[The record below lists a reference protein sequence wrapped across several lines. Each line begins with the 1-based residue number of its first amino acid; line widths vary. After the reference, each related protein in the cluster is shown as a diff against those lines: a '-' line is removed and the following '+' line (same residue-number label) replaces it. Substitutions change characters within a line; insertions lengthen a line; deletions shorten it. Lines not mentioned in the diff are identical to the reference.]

1 MEEKLF
7 TSVEEEC
14 VYWKERCLKVSQ
26 ERDDAQ
32 REFDDFTAESRQL
45 EAELEMTVEQQEKKI
60 RDLNQLVNQ
69 LHTENESYKRK
80 MQYTENE
87 TNKIDADYRILAKE
101 NEKLKIYIRELE
113 QKNDDLERA
122 NRVASESVAEFE
134 SMLNQAYE
142 KNALLELEV
151 DEKERMQIK
160 LQRLMDEAR
169 DLKQEL
175 KVRTLKPEEHAG
187 EKFGE
192 NSVEGEVDVSQH
204 EPGPNESTT
213 TIATAVTSGTSTQL
227 NNVSFGD
234 GSETE
239 LAGTKLETLN
249 NNLNSS
255 KQSLLVK
262 GSTGKLNDVGRD
274 TKTEGDKTLADVV
287 GDGFSKGTLLLS
299 PGSQLI
305 MERNGNNAPT
315 TALVSSTPS
324 SLSGVNAPM
333 APSDRVSTL
342 NIVADLLRRL
352 DNMEAKLKAWKIH
365 KPSSRTSKGIPSDRA
380 GSASTMT
387 STTTTER
394 TGAHGSLNHHHNHQH
409 HRQSLH
415 NNRETASSLHHS
427 AHAGSGLSSTASS
440 HHLTN
445 NSHLHNHHSN
455 SYQSH
460 LHHHHHHA
468 DSNLSLN
475 SLGSGTSGD
484 GATLGG
490 GAANCCGMSSGN
502 VQLHSYQPTTI
513 TIGTQTPQTHHQTAS
528 SPKVELLRTNK

>member
-1 MEEKLF
+1 MEDKLF

-14 VYWKERCLKVSQ
+14 LYWKERCLKVSQ

-69 LHTENESYKRK
+69 LHSENESYKRK

-87 TNKIDADYRILAKE
+87 TNKIDADFRQLAKE

-175 KVRTLKPEEHAG
+175 KVRTIKPDEHG
-187 EKFGE
+187 EKL
-192 NSVEGEVDVSQH
+192 EGEEVVENGDGTSKQLD
-204 EPGPNESTT
+204 PSNEGASTATT
-213 TIATAVTSGTSTQL
+213 TIATAVTSAIGTPQQMNSVC
-227 NNVSFGD
+227 VSDGIDPED
-234 GSETE
+234 GS
-239 LAGTKLETLN
+239 KLETLN

-255 KQSLLVK
+255 KQRSALVSPMVK
-262 GSTGKLNDVGRD
+262 LSGSKLNDFGRE
-274 TKTEGDKTLADVV
+274 TTTEEDGAKTLDGIV
-287 GDGFSKGTLLLS
+287 GDGVKATLLS
-299 PGSQLI
+299 TPSTQLI
-305 MERNGNNAPT
+305 IERNGNSASS
-315 TALVSSTPS
+315 TALVSGG
-324 SLSGVNAPM
+324 LGGLNAPM
-333 APSDRVSTL
+333 ASSDRVSTL

-352 DNMEAKLKAWKIH
+352 DNMEAKLKAWKIR
-365 KPSSRTSKGIPSDRA
+365 KPSSRTGP
-380 GSASTMT
+380 GSTGTVGSNRT
-387 STTTTER
+387 SLHTSHTISNLHHSSV
-394 TGAHGSLNHHHNHQH
+394 TGGLMNSNHHQQQHHHHN
-409 HRQSLH
+409 
-415 NNRETASSLHHS
+415 
-427 AHAGSGLSSTASS
+427 
-440 HHLTN
+440 
-445 NSHLHNHHSN
+445 NHH
-455 SYQSH
+455 YQSQ
-460 LHHHHHHA
+460 LQQHHHA

-475 SLGSGTSGD
+475 SLGSGD
-484 GATLGG
+484 GTLLL
-490 GAANCCGMSSGN
+490 ASSANCCGTSNSSNTVGN
-502 VQLHSYQPTTI
+502 VQLHSYQPSTI
-513 TIGTQTPQTHHQTAS
+513 TIGTQTSQHLPATSLAA
-528 SPKVELLRTNK
+528 KAELLRTNK

>member
-14 VYWKERCLKVSQ
+14 LYWKERCLKVSQ

-32 REFDDFTAESRQL
+32 REFDDFTTESRQL

-69 LHTENESYKRK
+69 LHSENESYKRK

-87 TNKIDADYRILAKE
+87 TNKIDADYRQLAKD
-101 NEKLKIYIRELE
+101 NEKLKVYIRELE

-175 KVRTLKPEEHAG
+175 KVRTLKPDEHGEQPEGAG
-187 EKFGE
+187 DESASKDDMGKPP
-192 NSVEGEVDVSQH
+192 
-204 EPGPNESTT
+204 EPSDDHGSTTTT
-213 TIATAVTSGTSTQL
+213 TIATAVTSGVSPQQL
-227 NNVSFGD
+227 NNACPESGTLSMD
-234 GSETE
+234 GSN

-249 NNLNSS
+249 NNLNAASRQRSTLVSPPVKLSAS
-255 KQSLLVK
+255 KLS
-262 GSTGKLNDVGRD
+262 DYGRETPAD
-274 TKTEGDKTLADVV
+274 RQDNKTL
-287 GDGFSKGTLLLS
+287 DGVAGVDGTTKDHVLLS
-299 PGSQLI
+299 PSSQLI
-305 MERNGNNAPT
+305 IERNGNT
-315 TALVSSTPS
+315 TPSMALVPGG
-324 SLSGVNAPM
+324 LGGLNAPM

-352 DNMEAKLKAWKIH
+352 DNMEAKLKAWKIR
-365 KPSSRTSKGIPSDRA
+365 KPASRTATAGIGPNA
-380 GSASTMT
+380 PT
-387 STTTTER
+387 
-394 TGAHGSLNHHHNHQH
+394 N

-415 NNRETASSLHHS
+415 TSHTVSNLHHP
-427 AHAGSGLSSTASS
+427 SS
-440 HHLTN
+440 HH
-445 NSHLHNHHSN
+445 HHSN
-455 SYQSH
+455 SSHHYQSN
-460 LHHHHHHA
+460 HA

-475 SLGSGTSGD
+475 SLGSGDGTLLTGSCCSNGPTS
-484 GATLGG
+484 TT
-490 GAANCCGMSSGN
+490 GN
-502 VQLHSYQPTTI
+502 VQLHSYQPSTI
-513 TIGTQTPQTHHQTAS
+513 TIGTQTSLHQPAPTLA
-528 SPKVELLRTNK
+528 PKTELLRTNK